1 VAKSTP
7 VQLWRTTHVSSV
19 DDGLEHQA
27 AETPRFCYELKE
39 LVSGTKP
46 NLDDGKVWELE
57 ELISYFM
64 DIFAMNS
71 DRLGS
76 ICSLPLY

>member
-1 VAKSTP
+1 
-7 VQLWRTTHVSSV
+7 
-19 DDGLEHQA
+19 
-27 AETPRFCYELKE
+27 
-39 LVSGTKP
+39 
-46 NLDDGKVWELE
+46 LE

-76 ICSLPLY
+76 ICSLPLYW